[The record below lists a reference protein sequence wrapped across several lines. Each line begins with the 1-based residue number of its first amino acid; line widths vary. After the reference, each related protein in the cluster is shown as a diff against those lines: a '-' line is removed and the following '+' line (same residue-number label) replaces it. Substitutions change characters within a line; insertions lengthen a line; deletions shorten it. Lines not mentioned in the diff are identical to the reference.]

1 MGSRVVS
8 EEADEKKGSLQRRLT
23 DNHVNIFDFF
33 VSPSLFSG
41 LFFARVGEAFGLAS
55 SESVFRGPA
64 GPKMPNPM

>member
-1 MGSRVVS
+1 MS
-8 EEADEKKGSLQRRLT
+8 EEADEKKGSLQRHLT
-23 DNHVNIFDFF
+23 DNHVNIFVYFF

-64 GPKMPNPM
+64 GPKMPNPK